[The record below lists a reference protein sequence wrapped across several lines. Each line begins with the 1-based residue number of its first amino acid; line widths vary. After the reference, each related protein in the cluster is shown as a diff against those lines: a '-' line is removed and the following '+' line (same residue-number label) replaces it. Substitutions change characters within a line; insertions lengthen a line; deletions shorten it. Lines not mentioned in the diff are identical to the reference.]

1 MEKLSLLASKKENRE
16 ILEKNINQYIENIQN
31 IQNNNDIDLLDII
44 YEIGFLIKNE
54 NLSLKNSFDL
64 LKRDQLF
71 QKHPNFDD
79 ISKKMK
85 EMDHFMDKPFE
96 VEEGVNVCSKCSS
109 KRTLSYG
116 RQTRSGDEGM
126 TVIVFCI
133 DCKSRYT
140 MNS

>member
-1 MEKLSLLASKKENRE
+1 MEKLASKKENQE
-16 ILEKNINQYIENIQN
+16 ILEKNINYYIQCQKDKKGYNYNYDKQ
-31 IQNNNDIDLLDII
+31 DLI
-44 YEIGFLIKNE
+44 YEIGFLIKQE
-54 NLSLKNSFDL
+54 NVPLKTTFDL
-64 LKRDQLF
+64 LKKDKLF
-71 QKHPNFDD
+71 QNHSNFDE

-85 EMDHFMDKPFE
+85 EMDSFMDKPFE

-133 DCKSRYT
+133 DCKARYT